1 LREDV
6 SDNTSMALVQE
17 RSLQNAVILPDF
29 ISRLPVYTEADCRG
43 LFRQLVL
50 AVEAFHNAGVAHR
63 YLHMNNVIV
72 DSDVSLLCASV
83 LFSSVSH

>member
-1 LREDV
+1 MV
-6 SDNTSMALVQE
+6 LVQE
-17 RSLQNAVILPDF
+17 IVPHRAANLPGF
-29 ISRLPVYTEADCRG
+29 ISKLPVYTEAECRG

-72 DSDVSLLCASV
+72 DSDVSFLC
-83 LFSSVSH
+83 SSI